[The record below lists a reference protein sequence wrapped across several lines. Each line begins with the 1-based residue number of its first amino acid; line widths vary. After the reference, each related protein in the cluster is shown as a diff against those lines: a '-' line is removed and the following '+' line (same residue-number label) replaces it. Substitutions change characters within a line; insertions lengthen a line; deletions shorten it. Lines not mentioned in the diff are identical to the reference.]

1 MSENASFGSPVDN
14 IRRDIKDN
22 AYHCPQCD
30 TPFTRRSNLRRH
42 FQIHTRSSIL
52 KCENC
57 NEDFASRDELQ
68 SHAPGCYSWTFN
80 DKALQSMERPY
91 GKDGTD
97 MLESSRG
104 LTQSL
109 DGRSYAAP
117 PSAYSTF
124 DSPESRY
131 LGSYGASDFTQ
142 VMPALSSSSAVMPP
156 TPPLVSSFDGS
167 YVNASSSPNV
177 FPNRRP
183 SISSSGS
190 SSASSSPY
198 TQPPTH
204 VQQAAAY
211 GFYPSTEVRADGSPW
226 SAVPPALSAPGEKP
240 VYTRRQVKDMIDV
253 VSECLIESM
262 ESVLT
267 RPTSVMSSPVDM
279 QLDTPDGQLVRA
291 MRDDGFR
298 QTVLSEALPR
308 AYYRMHSNSGTHPK
322 V

>member
-14 IRRDIKDN
+14 VRRDIKDN

-42 FQIHTRSSIL
+42 FQIHMRNSIL
-52 KCENC
+52 KCDNC
-57 NEDFASRDELQ
+57 SDEFGSKEELQ
-68 SHAPGCYSWTFN
+68 SHAPGCYSWSSVH
-80 DKALQSMERPY
+80 DKTLQAMERPY

-97 MLESSRG
+97 SLLAHSQR

-109 DGRSYAAP
+109 DGRSYASP
-117 PSAYSTF
+117 HSAYSNF
-124 DSPESRY
+124 DS
-131 LGSYGASDFTQ
+131 LGYSTSDFSQ
-142 VMPALSSSSAVMPP
+142 VMSSVSSSGAVIPP
-156 TPPLVSSFDGS
+156 TPPLSSSFDGS
-167 YVNASSSPNV
+167 YVNASSSSNL
-177 FPNRRP
+177 FPHRRP
-183 SISSSGS
+183 SISSSSNSS

-204 VQQAAAY
+204 VQATTFGY
-211 GFYPSTEVRADGSPW
+211 YPSTEVRADGSPW
-226 SAVPPALSAPGEKP
+226 NAVPPAHAAPGEKP

-267 RPTSVMSSPVDM
+267 RPTSVVSPNSM
-279 QLDTPDGQLVRA
+279 QLDSPDGHIARA

-308 AYYRMHSNSGTHPK
+308 AYYRMHSGSGTHPK